1 MKLSLWLPLS
11 LPLFLSIFLLPPE
24 RAAADDWRSKYATG
38 QDPNVFEACCGIK
51 DCRTAEALGYPK
63 MRKHENGSYDVK
75 IGKYWIRYD
84 FPAVHKSE
92 DAKTWV
98 CYMETGVDPEPLCL
112 FLPPEVS

>member
-1 MKLSLWLPLS
+1 MKPCLLVASFFSICMMLSVPVT
-11 LPLFLSIFLLPPE
+11 
-24 RAAADDWRSKYATG
+24 AHDWRSKYSTG
-38 QDPNVFEACCGIK
+38 RMGETFEACCGVR

-63 MRKHENGSYDVK
+63 MRKHEDGSYDVK
-75 IGKYWIRYD
+75 IGKYWVRYD

-92 DAKTWV
+92 DSKIWV